1 MRKTKILDIKNIIQD
16 GVMLTWAQLCH
27 RQDRSARGKVPQWF
41 KEVETKL
48 IENIEISRKV
58 KKEVIDNTE
67 EIIEYTVNEEN
78 WSEFER
84 IFEDERDKEKM
95 KLINNRIFEIEKG
108 IKNNNQVVDRIVQ
121 LMIDNVIE
129 DRKEL
134 TFYTDASLN
143 RLNNHSGI
151 GIVQIENETEIGN
164 LNIKIDSKKEINHL
178 ETVAIMIVLLMT
190 PRDSIVSIYT
200 NSKNAQTLVNDCLKE
215 DNNNLRKLLN
225 KTDFIIRKWIN
236 DFIKDNRINI
246 NIVKVKA
253 HSNNKFNEKADKL
266 AKVTGEDEITINW
279 AEFNKLK
286 FNIWW
291 KDTNLTDELRRWTK
305 ELNLL
310 RWKAEVILSSKF
322 EYRWI
327 KHNLVDWEWSSKL
340 LKNDM
345 RETDEVDSQ
354 VRSFI
359 IKNYLE
365 KLPTLERLNE
375 RYGKLYTS
383 DKCMRCDRMIEN
395 WQHIWICEKNDTT
408 LRELVDEAAIKIW
421 KKERKEVT
429 TSEKIELEKALK
441 RRIAK

>member
-1 MRKTKILDIKNIIQD
+1 
-16 GVMLTWAQLCH
+16 
-27 RQDRSARGKVPQWF
+27 
-41 KEVETKL
+41 
-48 IENIEISRKV
+48 
-58 KKEVIDNTE
+58 
-67 EIIEYTVNEEN
+67 
-78 WSEFER
+78 
-84 IFEDERDKEKM
+84 
-95 KLINNRIFEIEKG
+95 
-108 IKNNNQVVDRIVQ
+108 
-121 LMIDNVIE
+121 
-129 DRKEL
+129 
-134 TFYTDASLN
+134 
-143 RLNNHSGI
+143 
-151 GIVQIENETEIGN
+151 
-164 LNIKIDSKKEINHL
+164 
-178 ETVAIMIVLLMT
+178 
-190 PRDSIVSIYT
+190 
-200 NSKNAQTLVNDCLKE
+200 
-215 DNNNLRKLLN
+215 
-225 KTDFIIRKWIN
+225 
-236 DFIKDNRINI
+236 
-246 NIVKVKA
+246 VKA
-253 HSNNKFNEKADKL
+253 HSNNKFNEKADRL
-266 AKVTGEDEITINW
+266 AKVTGENEITINW

-365 KLPTLERLNE
+365 NLPTLERLNE

-408 LRELVDEAAIKIW
+408 LRKLVEEAAIKIW

-429 TSEKIELEKALK
+429 TSEKIELENALK
-441 RRIAK
+441 EGLLSNRNQGNELNVIMILKGLVPKELSNKKIIKKYKNEVIEVLNELVVNAYDRIWKARCKEVNEKEKQQGITREMKTEKKREYQTNTEKQMVNKKESDRKKELIVQRWMGCSLETKIGASKVWQLNRVDDILNSEILE